1 MVHTKFGE
9 LVRTS
14 SPGCSA
20 RTSEKVL
27 SPRKG
32 LETGA
37 EADEGVAA
45 PFSLGGDAILGTWW
59 CWRLPHG
66 GWKMAVDGGEM
77 AEGKGG
83 GNDIVT
89 GGPSV

>member
-20 RTSEKVL
+20 STSAKVR

-32 LETGA
+32 LEPGA
-37 EADEGVAA
+37 AEEGVAA
-45 PFSLGGDAILGTWW
+45 PFSLGGDAILF
-59 CWRLPHG
+59 CW
-66 GWKMAVDGGEM
+66 
-77 AEGKGG
+77 
-83 GNDIVT
+83 
-89 GGPSV
+89 